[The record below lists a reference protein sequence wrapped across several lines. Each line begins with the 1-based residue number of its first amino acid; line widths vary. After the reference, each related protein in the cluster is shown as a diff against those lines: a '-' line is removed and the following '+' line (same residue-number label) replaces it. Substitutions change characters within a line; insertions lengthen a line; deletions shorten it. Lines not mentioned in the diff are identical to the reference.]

1 MFVSDHRYVHQQSIL
16 ELTSIVGQS
25 REAFDNNLPDD
36 VAIGKQTRH
45 TPPSTYVALL
55 MVASALCLGL
65 AQMMLC
71 AAILD
76 GMFVALGGKS
86 CALGWPSSYHDD
98 DGGESSSSWIY
109 CTTQSSMQP
118 FSNESV
124 TAGADDDATNYY
136 PVSLLSM
143 GWVLAASASVA
154 MGMVDLSEMMHV
166 QYFLFGCLVVS
177 AVRFSVVLR
186 RMMSDD
192 VIGSNANNFNS
203 TSDGLGGGGGDGV
216 NWWIGPNP
224 FQTVGPIMFNFAF
237 VVTSPPSA
245 VRARTKDSAYMALG
259 MACALMGSLYMM
271 VGLSG
276 ADVSNAVTNG
286 IIPGNSSNL
295 LSLILM
301 NGNNE
306 DGGPSVFDLCMIGL
320 FGLSTVASVPVYCLL
335 AKETL
340 IHDAGVAP
348 LPSFIFSNVLPW
360 IIVALTYNAS
370 CFEAFVNWSGLL
382 ILGYAN
388 FSLPLLLDLKLKT
401 VRAGLRRAISIT
413 QQDVDDWRTTTI
425 TKCVFMVV
433 TASITMVIAVSIS
446 GNLTLSL
453 VAFILL
459 IGLM

>member
-1 MFVSDHRYVHQQSIL
+1 
-16 ELTSIVGQS
+16 
-25 REAFDNNLPDD
+25 
-36 VAIGKQTRH
+36 
-45 TPPSTYVALL
+45 
-55 MVASALCLGL
+55 
-65 AQMMLC
+65 MLC

-177 AVRFSVVLR
+177 AVRFSVVVR
-186 RMMSDD
+186 RMLSDD

-245 VRARTKDSAYMALG
+245 VRARTEDSAYMALG

-306 DGGPSVFDLCMIGL
+306 DGGPSVFDLCMIGEHET
-320 FGLSTVASVPVYCLL
+320 GQYIGSCST
-335 AKETL
+335 
-340 IHDAGVAP
+340 
-348 LPSFIFSNVLPW
+348 
-360 IIVALTYNAS
+360 TYH
-370 CFEAFVNWSGLL
+370 
-382 ILGYAN
+382 
-388 FSLPLLLDLKLKT
+388 
-401 VRAGLRRAISIT
+401 R
-413 QQDVDDWRTTTI
+413 
-425 TKCVFMVV
+425 
-433 TASITMVIAVSIS
+433 
-446 GNLTLSL
+446 
-453 VAFILL
+453 
-459 IGLM
+459 